1 MPRWQ
6 CFGSGDWTIT
16 NPLGRRQGWHLDQY
30 RKDIKD
36 LAEARGI
43 SRLYHFTRAENARS
57 ILTHGLVSRDILVA
71 NGVEFL
77 ASDAMRADGR
87 LDALSL
93 SIHWIN
99 RAMFDLKKRV
109 LGGEWLILEIDA
121 SVLWTHACRF
131 CWENAA
137 RSEMSRY
144 KDRHLREA
152 WAFDRMFDDR
162 PVNLADTRSYRDVF
176 LRPDNRPTDEA
187 AEVQVL
193 TPIDRDL
200 IIDVTVRNQVAKD
213 WLSAVMQE
221 VGHVRPIAI
230 YADIFR

>member
-1 MPRWQ
+1 
-6 CFGSGDWTIT
+6 
-16 NPLGRRQGWHLDQY
+16 LEQY
-30 RKDIKD
+30 QKDIKD

-77 ASDAMRADGR
+77 VTDEFRFDDQLDAM
-87 LDALSL
+87 SL
-93 SIHWIN
+93 SIHSIN
-99 RAMFDLKKRV
+99 SDMFDAKKRE
-109 LGGEWLILEIDA
+109 LGGEWLILEVDA
-121 SVLWTHACRF
+121 RVLWTLPCRF
-131 CWENAA
+131 CWANAA
-137 RSEMSRY
+137 SYEMRKY
-144 KDRHLREA
+144 KRKFLGGP

-162 PVNLADTRSYRDVF
+162 LLADGSSYRGESQ
-176 LRPDNRPTDEA
+176 RPDNRPTDLA

-193 TPIDRDL
+193 KPITREL
-200 IIDVTVRNQVAKD
+200 IIDVTVRNQIGKD
-213 WLSAVMQE
+213 WLSALMQE